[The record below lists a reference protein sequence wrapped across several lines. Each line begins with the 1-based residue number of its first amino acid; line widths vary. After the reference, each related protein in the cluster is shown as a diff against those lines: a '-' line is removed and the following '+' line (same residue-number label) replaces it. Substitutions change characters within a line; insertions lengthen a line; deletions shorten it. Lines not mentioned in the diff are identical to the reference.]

1 MQPRK
6 LYMQL
11 ESMKFHMGVA
21 MQVGTLEAT
30 KVKIL
35 LMGEDSNPQ
44 SIRLELASEGDLFF
58 HYMHVCDEGSFQLIQ
73 VRNFSLTGIV
83 NNQLPQH

>member
-1 MQPRK
+1 MLRRLNVCMTSSPVCPA
-6 LYMQL
+6 
-11 ESMKFHMGVA
+11 ES
-21 MQVGTLEAT
+21 QVGTLEAT

-44 SIRLELASEGDLFF
+44 SIRVELASEGDLFF

-73 VRNFSLTGIV
+73 VCVLF
-83 NNQLPQH
+83 